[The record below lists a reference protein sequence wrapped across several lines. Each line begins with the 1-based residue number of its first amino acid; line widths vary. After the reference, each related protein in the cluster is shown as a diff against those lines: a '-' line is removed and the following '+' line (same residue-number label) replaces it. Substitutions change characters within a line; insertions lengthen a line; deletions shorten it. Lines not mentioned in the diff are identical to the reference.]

1 MTIYGKDLRCRIELP
16 AWFGFVFM
24 IQQSLRQLPDR
35 GTGGAI
41 RCVAG
46 QTCQEPHHLGVP
58 YSMDMYGYSR

>member
-46 QTCQEPHHLGVP
+46 QT
-58 YSMDMYGYSR
+58 